1 MAGSFN
7 TTVTDA
13 NGCSGNTSITITEP
27 MMLVASATAT
37 PISCNGG
44 TSEVTV
50 TATGGTGP
58 YTGTGTF

>member
-1 MAGSFN
+1 
-7 TTVTDA
+7 
-13 NGCSGNTSITITEP
+13 

-58 YTGTGTF
+58 YTGTGTFTVNEIGRAHV